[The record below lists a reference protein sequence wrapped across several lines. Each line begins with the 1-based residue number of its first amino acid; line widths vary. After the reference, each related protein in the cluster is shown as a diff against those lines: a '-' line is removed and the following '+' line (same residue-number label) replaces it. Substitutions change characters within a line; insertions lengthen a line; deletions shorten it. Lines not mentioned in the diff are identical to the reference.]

1 MHTRHRSMLAAVFVL
16 LGMTVSAVLLTGGV
30 ASAAPRAAAETC
42 QQPQTKDD
50 AVHIVGCLTDNRK
63 KPPAPVADV
72 AVQVQDESGN
82 SIGKDT
88 SDETGIFDI
97 KIPGSSV
104 DVLGKSYTIKI
115 DTKTLPK
122 NTSLVDKKKTSLTVK
137 ITTDTDIFV
146 TFPIG
151 KKTAADVG
159 KVTQTLQLFVG
170 GITFSLLLAM
180 AALGLSLIFG
190 TTGLT
195 NFAHGE
201 LMTFGALV
209 ALGVDRLPGT
219 IHIGGVNITVI
230 VAIVAAFVFSGLF
243 GYAQDRGLWAPL
255 RRRGTGLVAMMIIT
269 IGLSILLRNVYQYVV
284 GGQNYDYSQ
293 YASTTPFR
301 VGSILITPTAI
312 WVSALALTVL
322 VLVGLGLQK
331 TRTGKATRAV
341 ADNPALASASGINVE
356 RVIRIVWIGGA
367 ALAGLSGVLL
377 GLTQGFNY
385 QFGFKLLLLV
395 FAAVVLGGLG
405 TIWGALA
412 GSFIIG
418 TLVEVSTIFV
428 PAELKYV
435 SALFILIIVLVFRP
449 QGLLGRRER
458 VG

>member
-1 MHTRHRSMLAAVFVL
+1 MHTRQRSILAAVLVL
-16 LGMTVSAVLLTGGV
+16 LGLTVSAVLVTGGM
-30 ASAAPRAAAETC
+30 ASAAPRAAGQTC
-42 QQPQTKDD
+42 EQPQTKDD

-63 KPPAPVADV
+63 KPPAPVPDV
-72 AVQVQDESGN
+72 QVQVQDESGN
-82 SIGKDT
+82 SIGKGT
-88 SDETGIFDI
+88 SNETGIFDV

-115 DTKTLPK
+115 DTSTLPK

-137 ITTDTDIFV
+137 ITTDTDVFV

-151 KKTAADVG
+151 KKAPGDVG
-159 KVTQTLQLFVG
+159 KLTQLLQLAVG

-219 IHIGGVNITVI
+219 IHIGGFNATVI
-230 VAIVAAFVFSGLF
+230 VAIIVAFIVSGIF
-243 GYAQDRGLWAPL
+243 GYTQDKILWAPL
-255 RRRGTGLVAMMIIT
+255 RRRGTGLVAMMIVT
-269 IGLSILLRNVYQYVV
+269 IGLSIFLRYIYQYIV
-284 GGQNYDYSQ
+284 GGSSFSYSQ
-293 YASTTPFR
+293 YASTKPFS
-301 VGSILITPTAI
+301 VGAILISPADLA
-312 WVSALALTVL
+312 VSAAALAVL
-322 VLVGLGLQK
+322 VVVCLGLQ
-331 TRTGKATRAV
+331 RSRVGKATRAV

-356 RVIRIVWIGGA
+356 RVIRVVWIGGA

-395 FAAVVLGGLG
+395 FAAVTLGGLG

-418 TLVEVSTIFV
+418 ILVEVSTIVV